1 MINYKNAI
9 YNKLIR
15 HNDSHL
21 QLHLRYFQD
30 LLNTKI
36 EQAKR
41 KYFEKI
47 SHMLSNKNLNPKKY
61 WSLQKIILNGK
72 KIPCIFAIYR
82 NGKFV
87 SDINKKCDLFNLY
100 FAEQCTSLIN
110 DSKLPSV
117 LTVHTESLL
126 ESFHFSADHIGDII
140 KKLDPNKAHGHDMI
154 SIRMLKL
161 CGDSIWKPLEIIFKN
176 CLKEGIFPN
185 EWKKN
190 NVVPIHKKMIN
201 KSYPII
207 DLFPPSSL

>member
-1 MINYKNAI
+1 M
-9 YNKLIR
+9 
-15 HNDSHL
+15 
-21 QLHLRYFQD
+21 
-30 LLNTKI
+30 
-36 EQAKR
+36 
-41 KYFEKI
+41 
-47 SHMLSNKNLNPKKY
+47 
-61 WSLQKIILNGK
+61 NGK

-100 FAEQCTSLIN
+100 FAEQCTSLVN

-161 CGDSIWKPLEIIFKN
+161 CGDSIWKPLEIIFIN
-176 CLKEGIFPN
+176 WLKEAIFAN
-185 EWKKN
+185 EWKKAN
-190 NVVPIHKKMIN
+190 IVLMHTKK
-201 KSYPII
+201 
-207 DLFPPSSL
+207 

>member
-1 MINYKNAI
+1 MQFII
-9 YNKLIR
+9 LIC

-41 KYFEKI
+41 KYFENI
-47 SHMLSNKNLNPKKY
+47 SHKLSNKNLNPKKY
-61 WSLQKIILNGK
+61 WLLLKIILNGK
-72 KIPCIFAIYR
+72 KISCIPAIYH

-87 SDINKKCDLFNLY
+87 SDINKKCDLFNSY
-100 FAEQCTSLIN
+100 FAEQCISLVN
-110 DSKLPSV
+110 GSKLPSV

-126 ESFHFSADHIGDII
+126 ESFHFSADHIGGII
-140 KKLDPNKAHGHDMI
+140 NKLDPNKAHGHDMI

-176 CLKEGIFPN
+176 CLEEGIC
-185 EWKKN
+185 
-190 NVVPIHKKMIN
+190 ML
-201 KSYPII
+201 Y
-207 DLFPPSSL
+207 